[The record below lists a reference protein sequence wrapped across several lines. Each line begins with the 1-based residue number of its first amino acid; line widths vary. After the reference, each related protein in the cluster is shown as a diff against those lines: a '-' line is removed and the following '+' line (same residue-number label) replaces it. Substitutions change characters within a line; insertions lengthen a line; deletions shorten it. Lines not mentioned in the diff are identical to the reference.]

1 MINFDVLIAKV
12 IIAIFGSFLL
22 VQSKGIFGSNIVPL
36 SDKILFVIIFTSL
49 ALYEIY
55 YIIHRESAFYPI
67 WMRMN
72 VSKIITT

>member
-55 YIIHRESAFYPI
+55 YTYRNKEKREFIY
-67 WMRMN
+67 
-72 VSKIITT
+72 KFKK